1 MSDLHCHAQVLR
13 DDPAAIIPQIRDRL
27 RSYQAVVE
35 HDRTD
40 SFRLSYPFGWLQ
52 LGWTDSDMLLE
63 GGAPDP
69 AGLARLKDLMATAL
83 RVYARPNPPAV
94 VWQGSLAGD
103 ARLESF
109 RLMRVDST
117 QRITPHMQRVRLSG
131 EDLDRFAA
139 FGAMHVR
146 LQLPTAAVPNPFW
159 PVAGPDGLPLWLDE
173 ARKPAPRVYTIRQL
187 DADAGWVD
195 IDLLLH
201 DTDGPGADWARSV
214 QPGDEVGM
222 IGPVGRPLKAA
233 ADHYLLG
240 ADETGLPAIAR
251 LLETLPSHVTGDAF
265 IEVAS
270 EAEVQPIANRTG
282 ITLHW
287 IYREGAPAGDLL
299 AAKVMATP
307 FPAGNAFG
315 WFAAE
320 AEYATRIREYWRGS
334 LGLGRDAT
342 LVAAYWRRGASGHMA
357 G

>member
-35 HDRTD
+35 HDRAG

-83 RVYARPNPPAV
+83 RVYARPNPPTV

-146 LQLPTAAVPNPFW
+146 LQLPTAAG
-159 PVAGPDGLPLWLDE
+159 AGSFCNCRQRRCPIRSGRWL
-173 ARKPAPRVYTIRQL
+173 APMAYPCGWTRRASLPRVSIRSASWTL
-187 DADAGWVD
+187 
-195 IDLLLH
+195 
-201 DTDGPGADWARSV
+201 
-214 QPGDEVGM
+214 M
-222 IGPVGRPLKAA
+222 PVGSISTCCCMTPM
-233 ADHYLLG
+233 
-240 ADETGLPAIAR
+240 
-251 LLETLPSHVTGDAF
+251 
-265 IEVAS
+265 
-270 EAEVQPIANRTG
+270 
-282 ITLHW
+282 
-287 IYREGAPAGDLL
+287 APARIGRVLCNP
-299 AAKVMATP
+299 VMRSA
-307 FPAGNAFG
+307 
-315 WFAAE
+315 
-320 AEYATRIREYWRGS
+320 
-334 LGLGRDAT
+334 
-342 LVAAYWRRGASGHMA
+342 
-357 G
+357 